1 MTYYDRA
8 DSRSQVMLGGRVTP
22 GIKALMIANGAVFV
36 VQMLALR
43 VGGAAIEPIF
53 GLQPELVI
61 QKFWVWQLV
70 TYMFLHSTGWIF
82 HVVLNM
88 AMLWMFGAEVERAWG
103 TPAFLR
109 YYFVCG
115 IGAALTTC
123 AMFPHS
129 LTIGA
134 SGAVFGVMLAYALMF
149 PNRQILFWYIFPMR
163 AVSFMLI
170 CAAIELTELL
180 WMQDGIAHIAHLG
193 GMLFGYL
200 YLKRAWRI
208 GPFLSELHWKLR
220 RRRFRVVDRP
230 DRRYPY
236 H

>member
-1 MTYYDRA
+1 M
-8 DSRSQVMLGGRVTP
+8 TP
-22 GIKALMIANGAVFV
+22 GIRALMIANGAVFL
-36 VQMLALR
+36 VQMLTLR
-43 VGGAAIEPIF
+43 VGGTAIEPLF
-53 GLQPELVI
+53 GLQPEQVI
-61 QKFWVWQLV
+61 HKPFFVWQLV

-88 AMLWMFGAEVERAWG
+88 LMLWMFGAEVERAWG
-103 TPAFLR
+103 TRPFLR

-123 AMFPHS
+123 VLFPHS

-149 PNRQILFWYIFPMR
+149 PNRQILFWFIFPMR
-163 AVSFMLI
+163 AVSFVLL
-170 CAAIELTELL
+170 CAVIEMAQLL
-180 WMQDGIAHIAHLG
+180 EMQDGIAHIAHLG

-208 GPFLSELHWKLR
+208 RPFLSELHWRLR

-230 DRRYPY
+230 DQTPRPDRHYPY

>member
-22 GIKALMIANGAVFV
+22 GIKALLIANGAVFV

-43 VGGAAIEPIF
+43 VGGAAIEPMF
-53 GLQPELVI
+53 GLQPDLVI
-61 QKFWVWQLV
+61 HKFWVWQLV

-103 TPAFLR
+103 TRAFVR

-123 AMFPHS
+123 ALFPHS

-149 PNRQILFWYIFPMR
+149 PNRQILFWFIFQMR
-163 AVSFMLI
+163 AVSFVLL
-170 CAAIELTELL
+170 CAVIELAQLL
-180 WMQDGIAHIAHLG
+180 EMQDGIAHIAHLG

>member
-8 DSRSQVMLGGRVTP
+8 DSRSQVMLGGPVTP
-22 GIKALMIANGAVFV
+22 GIKALMIANAAVFV

-53 GLQPELVI
+53 GLQPDLVI
-61 QKFWVWQLV
+61 HKFWVWQLV

-103 TPAFLR
+103 TRAFLR

-123 AMFPHS
+123 ALFPHS

-149 PNRQILFWYIFPMR
+149 PNRQILFWFIFPMR

-170 CAAIELTELL
+170 CAALELTELL
-180 WMQDGIAHIAHLG
+180 WMQDGVAHIAHLG

-208 GPFLSELHWKLR
+208 RPFLSELNWRLR